1 MGRGMTALVIILAI
15 PMLALAAGWL
25 IGTALANWHRGRCR
39 RLEAERDFW
48 KGEALHA
55 MRDEQ
60 EALGLAN
67 YWREESCEQAEIIIR
82 LAAKMQERGR

>member
-1 MGRGMTALVIILAI
+1 MNAPAIILGLAT
-15 PMLALAAGWL
+15 LALAAGWL

-39 RLEAERDFW
+39 RLETERDFW

>member
-1 MGRGMTALVIILAI
+1 MNAPVIILAF

-25 IGTALANWHRGRCR
+25 IGTALVRWHRGRCR
-39 RLEAERDFW
+39 GLEAERDFW

-60 EALGLAN
+60 EALALAH

-82 LAAKMQERGR
+82 LAAKMRERGR

>member
-1 MGRGMTALVIILAI
+1 MTALAIILVL

-25 IGTALANWHRGRCR
+25 IGTVLANWHRGRCH

-48 KGEALHA
+48 KGEALGA

-60 EALGLAN
+60 EALGLAQ
-67 YWREESCEQAEIIIR
+67 YWRDESCEQAEIIIR
-82 LAAKMQERGR
+82 LAAKMRERGR